1 MDTRGLSGQNA
12 NGMWWNR
19 HAETTRIY
27 QDFSWQDAKIENKAS
42 AMDWQILAVEHS
54 DWQFRWSQWSQLIFT
69 FSRSVHPFRGNH
81 LRRDPPRRLKQGPG
95 TLWLPGWAWMDQV
108 WVPKGNHPRL
118 SNIDKMNI
126 NSGAVTSSPFLDICR
141 DSPSIV
147 KVSAWEI
154 SDDISHDI
162 SQDIS
167 IFINFLVKKGLGG
180 FQLLPSGKRSHNHGQ
195 SPFFTGKSMIFFKIS
210 VPYFL

>member
-27 QDFSWQDAKIENKAS
+27 QDFSWQDSKIENKAS

-81 LRRDPPRRLKQGPG
+81 LRRDPRRLKQGPG

-126 NSGAVTSSPFLDICR
+126 NSGAGDVVSFFWTFAEIRHLLLKSQPERYQTIYHTIYHKIYPF
-141 DSPSIV
+141 S
-147 KVSAWEI
+147 
-154 SDDISHDI
+154 
-162 SQDIS
+162 S
-167 IFINFLVKKGLGG
+167 IFWWKKALVVFNFYPLVNV
-180 FQLLPSGKRSHNHGQ
+180 HITMDNHHFSQ
-195 SPFFTGKSMIFFKIS
+195 VNQWYFFKIS